1 MSVTLLDGVN
11 SLTAEIRAAFHD
23 LSSLADNLHAGEGVT
38 ASMRAVMEFIAE
50 NDAHTVPAIARAKS
64 VSRQHIQQLADALV
78 SAGQCEY
85 LPNPAH
91 KRSPLLALTE
101 KGRGTFARMRER
113 ERETVAAR
121 AASLDPKALF
131 VAAETIAQLR
141 TALLA
146 KDRSE

>member
-1 MSVTLLDGVN
+1 MSVTLLDGVA

-23 LSSLADNLHAGEGVT
+23 LASLADDLHAGEGVT

-50 NDAHTVPAIARAKS
+50 NDPHTVPAIARAKS
-64 VSRQHIQQLADALV
+64 VSRQHIQQLADTLV

-91 KRSPLLALTE
+91 KRSPLLALTG
-101 KGRGTFARMRER
+101 KGRETYARIRER
-113 ERETVAAR
+113 EREIVASR
-121 AASLDPKALF
+121 CAALDPAALF
-131 VAAETIAQLR
+131 AAAETIARLR

-146 KDRSE
+146 KGERE